1 MRNYK
6 IRLDISS
13 IYQYIKHL
21 KLKPFNSPF
30 PIVFIAAQDPDD
42 ACVGVINELIDI
54 LMQQEPTINMRIIAR
69 KIRQQSRI
77 DKIYS
82 L

>member
-6 IRLDISS
+6 IRLDICSV
-13 IYQYIKHL
+13 YPYIKHL
-21 KLKPFNSPF
+21 KLKPFDNPF
-30 PIVFIAAQDPDD
+30 PIVFLSAQDPDD
-42 ACVGVINELIDI
+42 ACASVINDLIDI
-54 LMQQEPTINMRIIAR
+54 LMEQEPSINMRIIAR
-69 KIRQQSRI
+69 KIRRETRI

>member
-6 IRLDISS
+6 IRLDISC
-13 IYQYIKHL
+13 IYPYIKHL
-21 KLKPFNSPF
+21 KIKPYDSPF
-30 PIVFIAAQDPDD
+30 PIVFLTAPDPDY
-42 ACVGVINELIDI
+42 ACVDVINGLINI
-54 LMQQEPTINMRIIAR
+54 LMKQEPTINMRIIAR
-69 KIRQQSRI
+69 KLRKEARI

>member
-13 IYQYIKHL
+13 AYVYIKHL
-21 KLKPFNSPF
+21 KLKPYDSPF
-30 PIVFIAAQDPDD
+30 PIVFLSAPDPDY
-42 ACVGVINELIDI
+42 ACVDVINGLINI
-54 LMQQEPTINMRIIAR
+54 LLKQDQGINMRIIAR
-69 KIRQQSRI
+69 KIRREARI